1 MIFDFPCICRPT
13 SKHVRVRVYHF
24 SINLSRD
31 FHLFFHCF
39 FADIFYT
46 ESLRILAECLFQSET
61 QLPLRQICYY
71 SPPKEVGVFSTE
83 IKTAAEHLVF
93 NGPCILRR
101 ILFHTWFTVCPSLSC
116 FLFTQSAAYPR
127 QSSLPAYL
135 FAVKPYSAKKESA
148 SSVPR

>member
-1 MIFDFPCICRPT
+1 MNIQKDLFLYKNEPIFK
-13 SKHVRVRVYHF
+13 SNVRETWRVILV
-24 SINLSRD
+24 SE
-31 FHLFFHCF
+31 
-39 FADIFYT
+39 ADIFHT
-46 ESLRILAECLFQSET
+46 ESLRIPAERLSQSET
-61 QLPLRQICYY
+61 HLPLRQICYY
-71 SPPKEVGVFSTE
+71 SPPKEVGVFSTG
-83 IKTAAEHLVF
+83 IKAAAEHLVF